1 MANFVAID
9 FETAD
14 YGRDSACAVGLVRVA
29 DNRIVEE
36 TSCLIRPPRNR
47 FAFTHIHRITWEDV
61 QDQPTF
67 AEIWPELS
75 LLLDGADFL
84 VAHNAPFDRGV
95 LAACCSAARIAQP
108 LHRFI
113 CTVQLARAAW
123 GIRPTTLPNV
133 CRHLG
138 IGLRH
143 HDAAS
148 DARASAEIALAA
160 MGTGHGPA

>member
-14 YGRDSACAVGLVRVA
+14 YGRDSACAVGLVRVEN
-29 DNRIVEE
+29 DRIVEE
-36 TSCLIRPPRNR
+36 ASCLIRPPREQ
-47 FAFTHIHRITWEDV
+47 FVFTHIHRITWEDV
-61 QDQPTF
+61 RDQPTF
-67 AEIWPELS
+67 AEIWPAFS
-75 LLLDGADFL
+75 PLLQGTDFL

-95 LAACCSAARIAQP
+95 LNACCAAAQIAQSR
-108 LHRFI
+108 HRFI
-113 CTVQLARAAW
+113 CTVRLARAAW

-160 MGTGHGPA
+160 IRMGHGLS